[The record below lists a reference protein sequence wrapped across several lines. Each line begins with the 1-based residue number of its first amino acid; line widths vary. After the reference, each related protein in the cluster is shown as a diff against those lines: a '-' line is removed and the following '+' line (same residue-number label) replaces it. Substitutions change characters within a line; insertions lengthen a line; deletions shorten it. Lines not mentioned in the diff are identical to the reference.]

1 MNAPSYGKTRKDNAT
16 SRIIVGQK
24 EGRKE
29 PSSYMR
35 ATAIK
40 PAVLNPVRT
49 WIDCPK
55 DKAEVKEIANRG
67 RVTARQLAK
76 TLKAVLD
83 YVVTEVVDCG
93 GARCNEPCCLTCFG
107 EEKAEKEAA
116 RQAKLSA
123 DALAAKE
130 KKERE
135 AANAERLMTYFA
147 EGSFGNVVVVAAP
160 RNGCPP
166 AVVPASH
173 WCQPHTAAATK
184 RNCSPASP

>member
-1 MNAPSYGKTRKDNAT
+1 MNYQPHGKTRKDNAT

-93 GARCNEPCCLTCFG
+93 GARCNEPCCRACFG
-107 EEKAEKEAA
+107 EEKAKDDAGHAHKEW
-116 RQAKLSA
+116 S
-123 DALAAKE
+123 AAKE
-130 KKERE
+130 VIKQWEKE
-135 AANAERLMTYFA
+135 N
-147 EGSFGNVVVVAAP
+147 
-160 RNGCPP
+160 
-166 AVVPASH
+166 
-173 WCQPHTAAATK
+173 K
-184 RNCSPASP
+184 